1 MVRSIYS
8 RVSLFGILCGLL
20 LLASVVMPP
29 AAARGD
35 TISQIEPGD
44 TVFVYEEGLN
54 LSALRNETTNNPVT
68 ALVKYEDNDV
78 KKGEQNRVSIP
89 DDTSF
94 DLIDVNID
102 EDETGTYYA
111 YSREDNGR
119 TGDRIMIRYP
129 EVRIEP
135 VLAAPNHADRIEGIT
150 IPTGTAIAFKVV
162 SPYVGTE
169 YHAGDEYAM
178 VDIVVTSPSG
188 AEVTYFKGQDLSDL
202 PLTASLVYT
211 DDPGMP
217 GPIVL
222 DRLETGEYEVQ
233 ARWSSPQGF
242 ADYAEDSN
250 VVTFDFGNRIG
261 VNTTV
266 PTETVTETP
275 TATETPAPT
284 ATTPVPTET
293 TTETTVQTTPV
304 PETTTEIPA
313 TAPTQTPLSLIP
325 VLAALLLGV
334 LVMVRK

>member
-1 MVRSIYS
+1 MVRNIYS
-8 RVSLFGILCGLL
+8 RASLFGILCGLL
-20 LLASVVMPP
+20 LLGLVVMSP

-68 ALVKYEDNDV
+68 ALVRYEDGDV
-78 KKGEQNRVSIP
+78 EKGEQNRISVP
-89 DDTSF
+89 DDSSVS
-94 DLIDVNID
+94 LIDVDID

-111 YSREDNGR
+111 YSRGDNGR

-150 IPTGTAIAFKVV
+150 IPAGTAIAFKVV
-162 SPYVGTE
+162 GHYVGTE

-178 VDIVVTSPSG
+178 VDLVVTSPSG
-188 AEVTYFKGQDLSDL
+188 AEVTYFKGQDLSDI
-202 PLTASLVYT
+202 PLTASVIYT
-211 DDPGMP
+211 DDPGVS

-222 DRLETGEYEVQ
+222 DRLEEGEYKVQ
-233 ARWSSPQGF
+233 ARWSAPQGF

-250 VVTFDFGNRIG
+250 VVTFDSGNRIG
-261 VNTTV
+261 VNMTV

-275 TATETPAPT
+275 SVTETPAPT
-284 ATTPVPTET
+284 ATTPVPAET
-293 TTETTVQTTPV
+293 VTETTVQTTPV
-304 PETTTEIPA
+304 PETTTEAPT

-325 VLAALLLGV
+325 ALAALSLGILV
-334 LVMVRK
+334 LARK